1 MIRAAHFDLLL
12 VPFGRFCGAFG
23 DVLDDEPSEREA
35 EDGSDVNEA
44 SVDEGFDGFVLVGI
58 FLTAVLQEFVAEDAE
73 EFSGGEVFFF
83 FESTT
88 QRSGKRTALHLP
100 ELGDGD
106 ARRVQFQCSTHGGE
120 ETCRGSGGVANQKC
134 LVCQRVDGI
143 NDVVK
148 FIEIIGIRR
157 LCVIASVDGTHV
169 CFRVDGQ
176 QMFAQGI
183 HFDLSDGQGGSHE
196 LAVDVARLYFVGI
209 DDGEVCDAGAHECLG
224 TPTSHSSHSEE
235 NHFLLGEQGSG
246 VIAQQA
252 VYTGKDISFQ
262 GFERGKTKSQRDKE
276 SKSQRDEG
284 GKSQRDKESKR
295 RRDEET
301 KGQRVEE
308 TKGGRVEETKGKGQE
323 TAWNF
328 EFPRRLRD
336 VNGGRKTPPKAV
348 AVGGVS

>member
-100 ELGDGD
+100 KLGDGD
-106 ARRVQFQCSTHGGE
+106 ARRVQFQCSPHGGE
-120 ETCRGSGGVANQKC
+120 ETCRGAGGVANQKC

-143 NDVVK
+143 DDVVK
-148 FIEIIGIRR
+148 FIEIVGIRR
-157 LCVIASVDGTHV
+157 LCIIASVDGTYV

-196 LAVDVARLYFVGI
+196 LAVDVARLHLVGI
-209 DDGEVCDAGAHECLG
+209 DDGEVRDAGAHECLG
-224 TPTSHSSHSEE
+224 APTSHSSHSEE
-235 NHFLLGEQGSG
+235 NHSLLGEQGSG

-262 GFERGKTKSQRDKE
+262 GFE
-276 SKSQRDEG
+276 G

-295 RRDEET
+295 RRDKEWKSQRDKESKSQRDKET
-301 KGQRVEE
+301 KSQRDKES
-308 TKGGRVEETKGKGQE
+308 KSQ
-323 TAWNF
+323 
-328 EFPRRLRD
+328 RD
-336 VNGGRKTPPKAV
+336 
-348 AVGGVS
+348 

>member
-1 MIRAAHFDLLL
+1 MIRAAHFDLLF

-83 FESTT
+83 FESAT
-88 QRSGKRTALHLP
+88 QRSGKRTARHLP

-120 ETCRGSGGVANQKC
+120 ETCRGAGGVANQKR

-157 LCVIASVDGTHV
+157 LCVIASVNGTHV

-183 HFDLSDGQGGSHE
+183 HFDLSDGQGGCHE
-196 LAVDVARLYFVGI
+196 LAVDVARLHFVGI
-209 DDGEVCDAGAHECLG
+209 DDGEVRDAGAHECLG

-262 GFERGKTKSQRDKE
+262 GFERGRDKETKSQRDKE
-276 SKSQRDEG
+276 
-284 GKSQRDKESKR
+284 GKRRRDKGTKGQ
-295 RRDEET
+295 RDEET
-301 KGQRVEE
+301 KRRREEE
-308 TKGGRVEETKGKGQE
+308 TKRRRDKETKSQRVKE
-323 TAWNF
+323 TKRQRGRDRG
-328 EFPRRLRD
+328 RRGILSFR
-336 VNGGRKTPPKAV
+336 V
-348 AVGGVS
+348 AYAT

>member
-12 VPFGRFCGAFG
+12 VPLGRFCGAFG

-88 QRSGKRTALHLP
+88 QRSGKRTARHLP

-120 ETCRGSGGVANQKC
+120 ETCRGAGGVANQKC
-134 LVCQRVDGI
+134 LVCQRVNGI
-143 NDVVK
+143 DDVVK

-196 LAVDVARLYFVGI
+196 LAVDVARLHFVGI
-209 DDGEVCDAGAHECLG
+209 DDGEVRDAGAHECLG

-235 NHFLLGEQGSG
+235 NHFLLGDQGSG

-262 GFERGKTKSQRDKE
+262 GFEGGKDKETKSR
-276 SKSQRDEG
+276 
-284 GKSQRDKESKR
+284 RDKESKR
-295 RRDEET
+295 QRDEET
-301 KGQRVEE
+301 RGEE
-308 TKGGRVEETKGKGQE
+308 TKSQRDNESKRQRGRDREQRGILS
-323 TAWNF
+323 F
-328 EFPRRLRD
+328 R
-336 VNGGRKTPPKAV
+336 V
-348 AVGGVS
+348 AYAT

>member
-1 MIRAAHFDLLL
+1 MIRAAHFDLLF
-12 VPFGRFCGAFG
+12 VPLDRFCGAFG

-83 FESTT
+83 FESAT

-120 ETCRGSGGVANQKC
+120 ETCRGAGGVANQKC

-143 NDVVK
+143 DDVVK

-183 HFDLSDGQGGSHE
+183 HFDLSDGLGGSHE
-196 LAVDVARLYFVGI
+196 LAVDVARLHFVGI
-209 DDGEVCDAGAHECLG
+209 DDGEMRDAGAHECLG

-262 GFERGKTKSQRDKE
+262 GFED
-276 SKSQRDEG
+276 
-284 GKSQRDKESKR
+284 
-295 RRDEET
+295 
-301 KGQRVEE
+301 
-308 TKGGRVEETKGKGQE
+308 
-323 TAWNF
+323 
-328 EFPRRLRD
+328 
-336 VNGGRKTPPKAV
+336 
-348 AVGGVS
+348 

>member
-12 VPFGRFCGAFG
+12 VPLGRFCGAFG

-106 ARRVQFQCSTHGGE
+106 ARRVQFQCGTHGGE
-120 ETCRGSGGVANQKC
+120 ETCRGAGGVANQKS

-157 LCVIASVDGTHV
+157 LCVIASVNGTHV

-196 LAVDVARLYFVGI
+196 LAVDVARLHFVSI
-209 DDGEVCDAGAHECLG
+209 DDGEVRDAGAHESLG

-262 GFERGKTKSQRDKE
+262 GFERGEKTKSQRDKE
-276 SKSQRDEG
+276 SKRQ
-284 GKSQRDKESKR
+284 
-295 RRDEET
+295 
-301 KGQRVEE
+301 
-308 TKGGRVEETKGKGQE
+308 RVEETKGKGQGEE
-323 TAWNF
+323 TKSQRVK
-328 EFPRRLRD
+328 ETKRQRDKETKRQRDKKTKRQRVKETKRLREKGTKRLKD
-336 VNGGRKTPPKAV
+336 
-348 AVGGVS
+348 